1 MGVSGVARVAVSA
14 SRLSGSGSLGRIGS
28 APSAFSSY
36 HLSGVNFFAEK
47 RGALP
52 LN

>member
-1 MGVSGVARVAVSA
+1 MGTSGAVGAVVSA
-14 SRLSGSGSLGRIGS
+14 ARISGAWSLGRAG
-28 APSAFSSY
+28 ATLSAFSSY